1 MRLLTER
8 LKGREVDLIDGIKL
22 FNERGWVQLV
32 PDPDEPL
39 LHLYA
44 EGETEEDSMEL
55 EEELRTLVQEVLQRQ
70 ETGARR

>member
-1 MRLLTER
+1 
-8 LKGREVDLIDGIKL
+8 
-22 FNERGWVQLV
+22 V

-55 EEELRTLVQEVLQRQ
+55 EEELRALVQEVLQRQ
-70 ETGARR
+70 EAGARR